1 MVLAVS
7 LFFGATLQF
16 FDRRFQLLDAG
27 SQHWKLLWYGAAKF
41 GNGFSDFST
50 NLQVNFVSLLFALN
64 IVATQFIFSLGRSK

>member
-27 SQHWKLLWYGAAKF
+27 SRHWKILWQA
-41 GNGFSDFST
+41 
-50 NLQVNFVSLLFALN
+50 
-64 IVATQFIFSLGRSK
+64 